1 MPREA
6 RHSTHLSRLS
16 NNQADAASYICD
28 LTRSLSAL
36 ASQERLF
43 FVAELL
49 QIAGDAAWDA
59 SASRAVLMTRMEA
72 IGAARAVEAIKHATS
87 GA

>member
-59 SASRAVLMTRMEA
+59 SATRTALMTRMQA
-72 IGAARAVEAIKHATS
+72 IGAARAAEDLKRPTS
-87 GA
+87 GT

>member
-1 MPREA
+1 MPRDA
-6 RHSTHLSRLS
+6 RHSTHLLTLS
-16 NNQADAASYICD
+16 NNQADAASYICE
-28 LTRSLSAL
+28 LTRSLSTL

-59 SASRAVLMTRMEA
+59 SATRTALMTRMQA
-72 IGAARAVEAIKHATS
+72 IGAARAAEEIKHATS
-87 GA
+87 GT